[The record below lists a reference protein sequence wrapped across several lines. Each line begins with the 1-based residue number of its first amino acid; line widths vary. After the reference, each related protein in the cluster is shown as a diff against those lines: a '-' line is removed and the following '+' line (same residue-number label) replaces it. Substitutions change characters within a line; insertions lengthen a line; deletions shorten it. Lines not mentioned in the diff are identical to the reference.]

1 MHGQIDKKE
10 KIMKI
15 VIGVGIAIVV
25 LVVVGWIG
33 LQIDPRPFAPY
44 PSQTPTLETAPLPEG
59 LPAPVERFYWTLH
72 GDRVPVIE
80 SAVLTG
86 RATMRVGGIPFPARF
101 RFTHLAGQDYRHY
114 IEATWFGLP
123 ILKVNE
129 RYLDGKGRMEL
140 PFGTIEGEPKID
152 RSANMG
158 LWAES
163 IWLSPIWLTDPRVQ
177 WEPVDE
183 QTALLRVPFGAETE
197 TFVARFDP
205 RTGRLDL
212 LSSMRYREADDVQ
225 RTLWINQA
233 LEWAELDGHQT
244 AVAAAVT
251 WFDQGRP
258 WAVFRVEEVV
268 YNVDVDAYIRTRGL

>member
-1 MHGQIDKKE
+1 
-10 KIMKI
+10 MKV
-15 VIGVGIAIVV
+15 VIGIGIGIIV

-44 PSQTPTLETAPLPEG
+44 PGQTPALDTVPLPDG
-59 LPAPVERFYWTLH
+59 LPEPVERFYWALY
-72 GDRVPVIE
+72 GDQVPVIE
-80 SAVLTG
+80 SAILTG

-101 RFTHLAGQDYRHY
+101 RFTHVAGQAYRHY

-152 RSANMG
+152 ESANLG
-158 LWAES
+158 LWVES
-163 IWLSPIWLTDPRVQ
+163 IWLPSIWVTDPRVR

-183 QTALLRVPFGAETE
+183 HTALLRVPFGDTQG
-197 TFVARFDP
+197 TFVTRFDP
-205 RTGRLDL
+205 QTGLLDTMEA
-212 LSSMRYREADDVQ
+212 MRYREAGDER
-225 RTLWINQA
+225 RTLWINQN
-233 LEWAELDGHQT
+233 LEWGDLGGILT
-244 AVAAAVT
+244 ARVGAST

-258 WAVFRVEEVV
+258 WAVFRVEEVI
-268 YNVDVDAYIRTRGL
+268 YNVDVDAYIRARGL

>member
-1 MHGQIDKKE
+1 LK
-10 KIMKI
+10 
-15 VIGVGIAIVV
+15 VLIGIGIGIIV

-44 PSQTPTLETAPLPEG
+44 PGQTPALDTVPLPDG
-59 LPAPVERFYWTLH
+59 LPEPVERFYWALY
-72 GDRVPVIE
+72 GDQVPAIE
-80 SAVLTG
+80 AAVLTG

-101 RFTHLAGQDYRHY
+101 RFTHVAGQAYRHY

-140 PFGTIEGEPKID
+140 PFGTIEGELKID
-152 RSANMG
+152 ESANLG
-158 LWAES
+158 LWVES
-163 IWLSPIWLTDPRVQ
+163 IWLPSIWVTDPRVR

-183 QTALLRVPFGAETE
+183 QTALLHVPFGEETE

-205 RTGRLDL
+205 QTGRLDL
-212 LSSMRYREADDVQ
+212 LTSMRYREADDVR

-233 LEWAELDGHQT
+233 QEWAALDGRQT
-244 AVAAAVT
+244 AVVASVT

-258 WAVFRVEEVV
+258 WAVFRVEEAI
-268 YNVDVDAYIRTRGL
+268 YNVDVDAYIRARGL